1 MDRVSCTPRPDWTRR
16 IEAQGLTYHSLGLPP
31 GGGEEGLWWDESA
44 AYAFTAA
51 EIDHLEAATNTLHQ
65 LCLEAVAA
73 IVATPALMDRF
84 GLSPA
89 YRAYVIDSWRRG
101 DPSLYGRFDLAFNPE
116 REEVAQPKMLE
127 YNADTPT
134 TLIESAVVQWFW
146 LRDVTPDADQFNS
159 IHERLIARWRE
170 IGRRQ
175 PPGALVHLS
184 SYADY
189 EEELRTVEYLV
200 DTARQAGLNATHL
213 PITQVGWDKGKRRF
227 VDEQRRPL
235 RLWFK
240 LYPWEWLAVE
250 RFGAHL
256 PTAGMTVGGLT
267 VVEPPWK
274 MLLSHKAILTV
285 LWDLFPGHP
294 NLLPAGFSAAA
305 VGPDWIAK
313 PMQAREGANIRLVRD
328 GREVA
333 HTSGGYGQGPLVYQ
347 RAVDLARDDGRHVV
361 LGAWVVGDEAAGL
374 CVREDAGPIITGA
387 SRFLPHYFR

>member
-31 GGGEEGLWWDESA
+31 GGEDGLWWDESA

-51 EIDHLEAATNTLHQ
+51 EIDHLEAAANTLHQ

-84 GLSPA
+84 GLSLA
-89 YRAYVIDSWRRG
+89 YRAYVIESWRRG
-101 DPSLYGRFDLAFNPE
+101 DPALYGRFDLAFNPD
-116 REEVAQPKMLE
+116 REDVAEPKMLE

-146 LRDVTPDADQFNS
+146 LRDVLPDADQFNS

-213 PITQVGWDKGKRRF
+213 PITQVGWDKGKKRF

-235 RLWFK
+235 GLWFK
-240 LYPWEWLAVE
+240 LYPWEWLAAE

-256 PTAGMTVGGLT
+256 PTADMT

-313 PMQAREGANIRLVRD
+313 PMQAREGANIRLIRD
-328 GREVA
+328 GQEVA
-333 HTSGGYGQGPLVYQ
+333 RTAGGYGQGPVVYQ
-347 RAVDLARDDGRHVV
+347 RAVDLARSDGRHVV
-361 LGAWVVGDEAAGL
+361 LGAWIVGDEAAGL
-374 CVREDAGPIITGA
+374 CVREDVGPIITGA

>member
-1 MDRVSCTPRPDWTRR
+1 MERVRFTPRPDWIAR
-16 IEAQGLTYHSLGLPP
+16 IESQGLTYHSLGLLP
-31 GGGEEGLWWDESA
+31 GSEADGLWWDESA
-44 AYAFTAA
+44 AYAFTVG
-51 EIDHLEAATNTLHQ
+51 EIDRLEAATNTLHQ
-65 LCLEAVAA
+65 LCLRAVAA
-73 IVATPALMDRF
+73 VVATPRLMDRF
-84 GLSPA
+84 GLSSA

-101 DPSLYGRFDLAFNPE
+101 DPALYGRFDLAFNPD
-116 REEVAQPKMLE
+116 REELAEPKMLE

-146 LRDVTPDADQFNS
+146 LRDVLPDADQFNS
-159 IHERLIARWRE
+159 IHERLIARWRD
-170 IGRRQ
+170 IGGRL
-175 PPGALVHLS
+175 PPGASVHLS

-200 DTARQAGLNATHL
+200 DTARQAGLDSAHL
-213 PITQVGWDKGKRRF
+213 PITQMGWDRDTARF
-227 VDEQRRPL
+227 VDEARRPL
-235 RLWFK
+235 ALWFK
-240 LYPWEWLAVE
+240 LYPWEWLAAE

-256 PTAGMTVGGLT
+256 PTANLM

-294 NLLPAGFSAAA
+294 NLLPAGFSAEA

-328 GREVA
+328 GRVVVRTA
-333 HTSGGYGQGPLVYQ
+333 GAYGQGPVVYQ
-347 RAVDLARDDGRHVV
+347 RAVDLARDGGRHVV
-361 LGAWVVGDEAAGL
+361 LGAWMVGDEAAGL
-374 CVREDAGPIITGA
+374 CVREGAGPIITGA